1 VKKLLLLIVFGFI
14 SGSVYADVSIIS
26 VTPKYVTV
34 YQTVCESNN
43 NPEPNGTG
51 ALIGGVLGGVA
62 GHQIGDGSG
71 QTAAT
76 IAGTL
81 LGQRIGQNIN
91 RGTRCWREPYQEQR
105 GEIVTFEYNGR
116 RFTHVFE

>member
-1 VKKLLLLIVFGFI
+1 MKNILLILI
-14 SGSVYADVSIIS
+14 LLPSVAFADVSVIS
-26 VTPKYVTV
+26 VEPRYVTV
-34 YQTVCESNN
+34 YQRVCEVNDSA
-43 NPEPNGTG
+43 EPNGTG

-62 GHQIGDGSG
+62 GHQVGNGSG

-81 LGQRIGQNIN
+81 IGQNIGRN
-91 RGTRCWREPYQEQR
+91 VRRRNRCWEEPFQEQR

-116 RFTHVFE
+116 RFTHVFD